1 MFGDKGM
8 HYHRIVPT
16 TGTGIFRNTPTPRG
30 APPMFLATIVP
41 HNYFFLVG
49 GLSFY
54 RGGCSETDVPLLFFI
69 IFVILQA
76 NIYMKRLLIPMLVV
90 AIIFP
95 FVDISAQTSEVRDSL
110 KIAIEE
116 NPGYNFLVD
125 DDKDLVWQKVFID
138 DASEEDIA
146 SMLTAN
152 TYFSNIQVA
161 SDVISCNVEIPKPK
175 YDAVGFKPSDIH
187 LNARNA
193 PIKGTVRIQ
202 FRPGRYRVTV
212 SNIFFGLSNASKTL
226 NALNGGYVGMKVN
239 EAQSNRPADTGWNTL
254 NTIYLN
260 SKKKVKESFYKG
272 MAQTIDYHF
281 NEAFLS
287 KSVTDSEEW

>member
-1 MFGDKGM
+1 MK
-8 HYHRIVPT
+8 
-16 TGTGIFRNTPTPRG
+16 
-30 APPMFLATIVP
+30 
-41 HNYFFLVG
+41 
-49 GLSFY
+49 S
-54 RGGCSETDVPLLFFI
+54 LFI
-69 IFVILQA
+69 S
-76 NIYMKRLLIPMLVV
+76 MLVV

-95 FVDISAQTSEVRDSL
+95 SVDIFAQTNEVKDPL
-110 KIAIEE
+110 TIAIEE
-116 NPGYNFLVD
+116 NLGYNFIVD
-125 DDKDLVWQKVFID
+125 DDKDLVWQKVFFD
-138 DASEEDIA
+138 DASVEDIV
-146 SMLTAN
+146 SMLSTN

-175 YDAVGFKPSDIH
+175 YEAVGFKPSNIH

-226 NALNGGYVGMKVN
+226 NVLNGGYVGMKVN
-239 EAQSNRPADTGWNTL
+239 ETQSNRPAATGWNTL

-287 KSVTDSEEW
+287 KSMNGSEEW